1 MKKGDDVTD
10 RIGRGRFE
18 NRILE
23 QGLPRLK
30 TKGFRQALL
39 FIFFFNFEC
48 NQKKSF
54 GKQVV
59 LLARER
65 FEDLDKLTL

>member
-10 RIGRGRFE
+10 QIGRGRLE

-23 QGLPRLK
+23 QGLSRLK

-39 FIFFFNFEC
+39 FIFFNFEY
-48 NQKKSF
+48 NQKK
-54 GKQVV
+54 V
-59 LLARER
+59 LEN
-65 FEDLDKLTL
+65 KLFYLLGSVSKILSHNF

>member
-39 FIFFFNFEC
+39 FIFFSILSVI
-48 NQKKSF
+48 KKSL